1 MAQSDD
7 DVSTTGCGREQ
18 RCQPQMNGRAQPQP
32 AETAPNGDKPRGQI
46 TVFLLDDHEIVRR
59 GVRELLEAEPDITV
73 VGEAG
78 TAASALARV
87 PALRPRVAVLDVR
100 LPDGD
105 GVSVCREIRSRMPE
119 VACLMLT
126 SFGDDEALFD
136 AIMAGAAGYVLKQIR
151 RTDLVG
157 AVRTIASGRSLL
169 DPEAAS
175 RVMRRMRDQAARS
188 DPLSGL
194 TGQERRILELI
205 GEGLTNRQ
213 IGEQMFLAEKTVKN
227 YVSALFAKLGMER
240 RTQAAAYA
248 ARLFE
253 DQHHADREAPAT

>member
-1 MAQSDD
+1 MSD
-7 DVSTTGCGREQ
+7 TG
-18 RCQPQMNGRAQPQP
+18 QPGQGGTGPGA
-32 AETAPNGDKPRGQI
+32 GQI
-46 TVFLLDDHEIVRR
+46 GVFLLDDHEIVRR
-59 GVRELLEAEPDITV
+59 GVRDLLEAEPDITV

-78 TAASALARV
+78 TAASALARI
-87 PALRPRVAVLDVR
+87 PALRPDVAVLDVR

-105 GVSVCREIRSRMPE
+105 GVSVCREIRSAMPQ

-151 RTDLVG
+151 GTDLVG
-157 AVRTIASGRSLL
+157 AVRAVASGQSLL
-169 DPEAAS
+169 DPQAAG
-175 RVMRRMRDQAARS
+175 RVMQRMRDQAARA
-188 DPLSGL
+188 DPLAAL

-205 GEGLTNRQ
+205 GDGLTNRQ
-213 IGEQMFLAEKTVKN
+213 IGERMFLAEKTVKN

-248 ARLFE
+248 ARVFE
-253 DQHHADREAPAT
+253 DLDQPARKSQAD